1 MPLNN
6 FDSVGNLATVHFAA
20 HLFGLPLKTKGN
32 PRGVFTEHELYM
44 ANAVIFQAVFF
55 DYDLMRSYP
64 LRQAARAVAK
74 KIGDMVELNVKS
86 VGSNGV
92 ISHFID
98 GLRKQDNPLS
108 DYGENVVKNL
118 LDSGLNAHE
127 VTWTQILPA
136 VVSMVPKLGQVVS
149 SFHRVKPSRRRSINE
164 YLIVHSS
171 HRLLS
176 LRCWKGILARHQPP
190 SQVEHT

>member
-1 MPLNN
+1 MTSPTPLPALSRLISLESKLAILMCKFSEMSLTN
-6 FDSVGNLATVHFAA
+6 FHSVGNLATVHFAA

-32 PRGVFTEHELYM
+32 PRGIFTEHELYM

-74 KIGDMVELNVKS
+74 KIGEMVELNVKS
-86 VGSNGV
+86 IDSNSI

-108 DYGENVVKNL
+108 DYGENVVKKL

-149 SFHRVKPSRRRSINE
+149 FF
-164 YLIVHSS
+164 
-171 HRLLS
+171 
-176 LRCWKGILARHQPP
+176 
-190 SQVEHT
+190 

>member
-1 MPLNN
+1 
-6 FDSVGNLATVHFAA
+6 
-20 HLFGLPLKTKGN
+20 
-32 PRGVFTEHELYM
+32 M

-74 KIGDMVELNVKS
+74 KIGEMVELNVKS
-86 VGSNGV
+86 IGSNG
-92 ISHFID
+92 ILSHFID

-108 DYGENVVKNL
+108 DYGVNVVKNL

-149 SFHRVKPSRRRSINE
+149 SFG
-164 YLIVHSS
+164 L
-171 HRLLS
+171 
-176 LRCWKGILARHQPP
+176 
-190 SQVEHT
+190 